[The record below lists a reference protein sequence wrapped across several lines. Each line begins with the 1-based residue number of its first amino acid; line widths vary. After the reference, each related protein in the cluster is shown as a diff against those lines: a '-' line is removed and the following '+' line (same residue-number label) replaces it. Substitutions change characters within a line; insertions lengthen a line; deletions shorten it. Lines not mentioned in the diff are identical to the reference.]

1 MNPDEQHPKLTAAER
16 DRASPVWDMSQE
28 RVFEETLLN
37 QRFNFFLLFF
47 SLVVTGS
54 VNAKTQ
60 FLFDAILGVGTLVC
74 VLLALVL
81 SRTQQKL
88 ELILTDLFTDESH
101 PATII
106 DRRIGKWAESRRRL
120 IGLYIPWICCTIM
133 LIGLVLALTR
143 VVEVR

>member
-16 DRASPVWDMSQE
+16 DKASPVWDMSQE

-47 SLVVTGS
+47 SLVAAGS
-54 VNAKTQ
+54 VNARTQ
-60 FLFDAILGVGTLVC
+60 VLFDAILAVGTIVC

-88 ELILTDLFTDESH
+88 ELILDDLFTDESH
-101 PATII
+101 PATIV
-106 DRRIGKWAESRRRL
+106 DRRVRKRGGSRRRL
-120 IGLYIPWICCTIM
+120 IGLYIPWICCTI
-133 LIGLVLALTR
+133 LVTGLVLALLGI
-143 VVEVR
+143 VKV